1 MGQTPHRRRGLLL
14 LGLGLMLGLATPAG
28 AVEQLFP
35 ERNASRKLQVSTPQ
49 GQPLAD
55 GTLTSWIEGEQLHVL
70 LTYDYADGRRI
81 EESSVFRQQPELI
94 QERWTWRERRGDK
107 TTRQFTMD
115 FNTGR
120 ATGLT
125 RKGDKTRRYNEQLKV
140 EPGRTF
146 AGAGFVLAAK
156 NLLPRL
162 RQGEDVEL
170 QAIAMT
176 PKPRKAKV
184 KLSQEGTESVTL
196 GAKTVTADRVVI
208 HPEIGIAALVVN
220 APDTS
225 LYFVGAETPVMVGGL
240 GPLLEPGDPVVRTL
254 VVQPQRAPAARQA
267 PPRKR

>member
-1 MGQTPHRRRGLLL
+1 MDQTPRQLRGLLI
-14 LGLGLMLGLATPAG
+14 LGLGLMLGLATPAR

-35 ERNASRKLQVSTPQ
+35 ERNTTRSLQVNTPQ
-49 GQPLAD
+49 GQPLGE
-55 GTLTSWIEGEQLHVL
+55 GTLTSWLEGDRLHVQ
-70 LTYDYADGRRI
+70 LTYRYADGRRI
-81 EESSVFRQQPELI
+81 EESAVFQQKPELV
-94 QERWTWRERRGDK
+94 QERWTWRERTGER
-107 TTRQFTMD
+107 TTRQFSMD
-115 FNTGR
+115 FSTGR

-146 AGAGFVLAAK
+146 AGVGFVLAAK

-170 QAIAMT
+170 QAIAIT

-184 KLSQEGTESVTL
+184 KLSREGNESVAVGGKTL
-196 GAKTVTADRVVI
+196 TTERVVI
-208 HPEIGIAALVVN
+208 HPEIGLAALVVK

-267 PPRKR
+267 PPRER